1 MFFILKYTKK
11 VIVTFYLRYVQY
23 MYKVL
28 YLQIYRTVIQK
39 NTSFT

>member
-1 MFFILKYTKK
+1 MFFILKYIKK
-11 VIVTFYLRYVQY
+11 VIDTFYLRYVQY

-28 YLQIYRTVIQK
+28 NLQIYRTVIQK